1 MEMGE
6 MRVAREDIERENN
19 SDIDG
24 EMEVQPTVT
33 QMGKL
38 QVR

>member
-1 MEMGE
+1 MGMDE
-6 MRVAREDIERENN
+6 MRIAREDIGRENN

-33 QMGKL
+33 QMSKL